1 MGDMYRRYAAEYN
14 RHLRSGE
21 LGACGLDLFKMAS
34 ELREDGLRVDELKVL
49 MLSFHFD
56 LSGVASGP
64 MANRNTARRAA
75 GAYAASGLSW
85 HEMKELYL
93 ETIRPDTTPNHT
105 MSPQDSFYV
114 FNISMAGRFDEAD
127 EIVARFVKNPR
138 ERQNVVKWWRGKQ
151 KGMAQTLTLDRKAPH
166 LHNPDF

>member
-21 LGACGLDLFKMAS
+21 LGACGPDLYKMAV
-34 ELREDGLRVDELKVL
+34 ELCKEKLWVDELRAL

-64 MANRNTARRAA
+64 MVNRNTARRAA

-127 EIVARFVKNPR
+127 KIVAGFTKNSR
-138 ERQNVVKWWRGKQ
+138 ER
-151 KGMAQTLTLDRKAPH
+151 
-166 LHNPDF
+166 